1 MKSRS
6 GIQVMAGLIGMIR
19 PLLSKMC
26 LAVLMGCVGNLMATF
41 ITVLGAYGLTTLLG
55 LTGGLK
61 LSVIFTL
68 LAVFSVLRGILR
80 YAEQASNHYIAFK
93 LLAEIR
99 HQVFAALRKLAPAK
113 LDGSDKGNLIS
124 IITTD
129 IELLEVFYA
138 HTISPIAIAI
148 ITSLFMS
155 IFIGRFDMRLGL
167 LAFVFYIIVG
177 AGIPLVNGKL
187 GSALGG
193 QYRKQYGGLNT
204 AVLDNLYGMEEII
217 QYQAKEK
224 RLKNIEGYTDSL
236 EKVNSRLKSNEAVQR
251 IVTDAVILLAG
262 ASMLAVSMNLYW
274 DGTVSFNAVLI
285 CTVAMLGSFGPVSAL
300 SALSNNLTQTLASGN
315 RVLNL
320 LEEEPVVE
328 DVTDG
333 AAAADGV
340 IAAEHL
346 DFTYSET
353 DGSTRHVFS
362 DFSAEFKPDRI
373 YGILGKSGCG
383 KSTLLKLMMRFYE
396 TDGGAITY
404 GGKNVNEINTE
415 ALRRHISYVTQET
428 FLFQDTIENNIKV
441 AKADATREEVCAAAK
456 KAAIHEFIESLPN
469 GYDTKLSELG
479 DSLSGGERQRIGIA
493 RAFLHDCPVIF
504 LDEPTSNIDSLN
516 ESIILKSLYTE
527 KQGKQILLVSHRKS
541 TMAIADTVIE
551 MN

>member
-1 MKSRS
+1 M
-6 GIQVMAGLIGMIR
+6 
-19 PLLSKMC
+19 
-26 LAVLMGCVGNLMATF
+26 
-41 ITVLGAYGLTTLLG
+41 
-55 LTGGLK
+55 
-61 LSVIFTL
+61 IFTL

-155 IFIGRFDMRLGL
+155 IFIGRFDVRLGL
-167 LAFVFYIIVG
+167 LAFVFYVIVG

-353 DGSTRHVFS
+353 DGSTPHVFS

>member
-1 MKSRS
+1 M
-6 GIQVMAGLIGMIR
+6 
-19 PLLSKMC
+19 
-26 LAVLMGCVGNLMATF
+26 
-41 ITVLGAYGLTTLLG
+41 
-55 LTGGLK
+55 
-61 LSVIFTL
+61 
-68 LAVFSVLRGILR
+68 
-80 YAEQASNHYIAFK
+80 
-93 LLAEIR
+93 
-99 HQVFAALRKLAPAK
+99 
-113 LDGSDKGNLIS
+113 
-124 IITTD
+124 
-129 IELLEVFYA
+129 
-138 HTISPIAIAI
+138 
-148 ITSLFMS
+148 
-155 IFIGRFDMRLGL
+155 
-167 LAFVFYIIVG
+167 
-177 AGIPLVNGKL
+177 
-187 GSALGG
+187 
-193 QYRKQYGGLNT
+193 
-204 AVLDNLYGMEEII
+204 
-217 QYQAKEK
+217 
-224 RLKNIEGYTDSL
+224 
-236 EKVNSRLKSNEAVQR
+236 
-251 IVTDAVILLAG
+251 
-262 ASMLAVSMNLYW
+262 
-274 DGTVSFNAVLI
+274 
-285 CTVAMLGSFGPVSAL
+285 
-300 SALSNNLTQTLASGN
+300 
-315 RVLNL
+315 
-320 LEEEPVVE
+320 E

-428 FLFQDTIENNIKV
+428 FLFQDT
-441 AKADATREEVCAAAK
+441 
-456 KAAIHEFIESLPN
+456 
-469 GYDTKLSELG
+469 KLSELG

>member
-155 IFIGRFDMRLGL
+155 IFIGRFDVRLGL
-167 LAFVFYIIVG
+167 LAFVFYVIVG

-383 KSTLLKLMMRFYE
+383 KSTLLKLMMRF
-396 TDGGAITY
+396 TKQTA
-404 GGKNVNEINTE
+404 VQ
-415 ALRRHISYVTQET
+415 LRMAVKMSMKSIRKHCADT
-428 FLFQDTIENNIKV
+428 F
-441 AKADATREEVCAAAK
+441 
-456 KAAIHEFIESLPN
+456 PM
-469 GYDTKLSELG
+469 
-479 DSLSGGERQRIGIA
+479 
-493 RAFLHDCPVIF
+493 
-504 LDEPTSNIDSLN
+504 
-516 ESIILKSLYTE
+516 
-527 KQGKQILLVSHRKS
+527 SHRKRFYFRIRLKIIS
-541 TMAIADTVIE
+541 KWQRQMRQERKCVRRRKRRQFTNLSNPCQTDMIQSFQNLAIHSPAGNASESALHARSYMTARSSS
-551 MN
+551 

>member
-1 MKSRS
+1 
-6 GIQVMAGLIGMIR
+6 
-19 PLLSKMC
+19 
-26 LAVLMGCVGNLMATF
+26 
-41 ITVLGAYGLTTLLG
+41 
-55 LTGGLK
+55 
-61 LSVIFTL
+61 
-68 LAVFSVLRGILR
+68 
-80 YAEQASNHYIAFK
+80 
-93 LLAEIR
+93 
-99 HQVFAALRKLAPAK
+99 
-113 LDGSDKGNLIS
+113 
-124 IITTD
+124 
-129 IELLEVFYA
+129 
-138 HTISPIAIAI
+138 
-148 ITSLFMS
+148 MS
-155 IFIGRFDMRLGL
+155 IFIGRFDVRLGL
-167 LAFVFYIIVG
+167 LAFVFYVIVG

-404 GGKNVNEINTE
+404 GGKMSMKSIRKHCADTFPMSHRKRFYFRIRLKIISKWQRQMRQERKCV
-415 ALRRHISYVTQET
+415 RRRKRRQFT
-428 FLFQDTIENNIKV
+428 
-441 AKADATREEVCAAAK
+441 
-456 KAAIHEFIESLPN
+456 EFIESLPN